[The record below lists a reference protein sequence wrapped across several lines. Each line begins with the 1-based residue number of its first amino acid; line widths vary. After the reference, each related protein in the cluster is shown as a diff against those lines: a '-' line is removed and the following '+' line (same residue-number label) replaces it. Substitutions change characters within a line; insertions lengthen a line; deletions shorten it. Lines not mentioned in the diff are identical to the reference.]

1 MVNPL
6 SRVAMKNIMEK
17 KDDNLV
23 VKRDA
28 KTLSDFAKEKEE
40 RITPRSNNNYTNKE
54 DNYKKSS
61 YNTKATNNTRET
73 SSDEEMSN
81 MIKDLIKG
89 QVKVKES
96 SSISTAI
103 TLEEA
108 VEKIKK

>member
-6 SRVAMKNIMEK
+6 SRVAMKNIIEK
-17 KDDNLV
+17 KDENLA

-28 KTLSDFAKEKEE
+28 KTLSDFAKEKEQKV
-40 RITPRSNNNYTNKE
+40 TSTSNNSYVNKE

-96 SSISTAI
+96 SSISAAI

-108 VEKIKK
+108 VDKIKK